1 MGDQGLVPGLWR
13 SPGEGNGYLLQFL
26 ACRISW
32 TEEPGRLQSMGSQRV
47 GNNWV
52 TFTFR
57 RFSLLMVPLQSDAS
71 HLSVFRQ
78 GDKNNMEW
86 ISMPTL
92 EIYKGK
98 TSTPNVI
105 LFVFFLLLLFSCS
118 VMSNSLWTHGLQH
131 ARYPCPSL
139 SPRLFKLKSIESRMP
154 PSHLT
159 PYCPILLL
167 PSIFHSIRVFSNE
180 LALCIRRPNYL
191 VPTKIWHLSSA
202 STIMKSLAN

>member
-1 MGDQGLVPGLWR
+1 MGDQGLVPGLGR

-47 GNNWV
+47 GNDWV

-57 RFSLLMVPLQSDAS
+57 RFRLLMVPLQSDAS

-78 GDKNNMEW
+78 GDKDNMEW

-98 TSTPNVI
+98 TSTPNII
-105 LFVFFLLLLFSCS
+105 LFVFFVVVVVQLLSHVQLFVNPWTTACQ
-118 VMSNSLWTHGLQH
+118 VSLS
-131 ARYPCPSL
+131 SL

-154 PSHLT
+154 PSHLIL
-159 PYCPILLL
+159 YCPILLL
-167 PSIFHSIRVFSNE
+167 PSIFHSIRVFSN
-180 LALCIRRPNYL
+180 
-191 VPTKIWHLSSA
+191 
-202 STIMKSLAN
+202 